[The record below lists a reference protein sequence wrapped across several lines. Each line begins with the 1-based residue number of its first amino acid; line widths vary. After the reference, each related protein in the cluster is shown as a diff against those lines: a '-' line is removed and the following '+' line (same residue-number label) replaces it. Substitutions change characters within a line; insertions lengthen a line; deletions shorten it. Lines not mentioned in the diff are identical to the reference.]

1 MYDSLDIS
9 EVISFHSVSMDSF
22 FLFQRP
28 QRAAMMNRDL
38 SKGYLKLQIRGVG
51 QFQWMN
57 AAKQQFVRHMPIIEI
72 MVLLRYQY
80 YFSFQGEYIYI
91 LIKRYIQRHYDFLL
105 NNLYFNIHQW
115 FTR

>member
-1 MYDSLDIS
+1 MYDSLDNIHPS
-9 EVISFHSVSMDSF
+9 KRGYIFPFREQRFF

-28 QRAAMMNRDL
+28 QRAAMMNRDQ

-91 LIKRYIQRHYDFLL
+91 LINRQRHYDFLL
-105 NNLYFNIHQW
+105 S
-115 FTR
+115 

>member
-1 MYDSLDIS
+1 MYDSLDILS
-9 EVISFHSVSMDSF
+9 EVIFFHSVSMDSF

-91 LIKRYIQRHYDFLL
+91 Y
-105 NNLYFNIHQW
+105 
-115 FTR
+115 